1 MGLRARLVD
10 SALVGF
16 LVVFTNFDAVDRMVL
31 PVDDYAAL
39 AAGLRM
45 GKKKV
50 GGVCPQVMP
59 QVTPEMVGFEPDAF
73 QRQLLET
80 DARQV
85 ILKCSRQWGKSSV
98 TALKTILVA
107 TGGAQRV
114 VVVMSPSARQSGE
127 FLLKVKSFL
136 AAAGMPKLPTDGV
149 NPMSVLLPNGSRIVA
164 LPGVEATMRGFSA
177 VDLLVIDE
185 AAQVRDEQYLA
196 AGPMLAVKNGA
207 LWVLSTPYGARGF
220 FWKEWE
226 MGGEGWLR
234 LEVKATDCPRLSA
247 AFLERERL
255 RIGPDWYRQEYLCEF
270 VGAEDGPFRDELLQ
284 RAMASGVEK
293 LF

>member
-1 MGLRARLVD
+1 MGFGARLVD

-16 LVVFTNFDAVDRMVL
+16 LLVFTNFDVAGRLAL

-39 AAGLRM
+39 YAGRLV
-45 GKKKV
+45 GKKKIGSV
-50 GGVCPQVMP
+50 MPLVMP
-59 QVTPEMVGFEPDAF
+59 QVTPELVGFVPDAF
-73 QRQLLET
+73 QRRLLESE
-80 DARQV
+80 ARQV

-98 TALKTILVA
+98 TALKTLLVA
-107 TGGAQRV
+107 TAQSDAV

-127 FLLKVKSFL
+127 FLRKVKGYL
-136 AAAGMPKLPTDGV
+136 AKAGLPKLPTDGV

-247 AFLERERL
+247 EFLERERL

-270 VGAEDGPFRDELLQ
+270 VGAEDGPFREELLQ